1 MNFSHPWRTV
11 RPLVAGLVLL
21 LLRFLENTTGFD
33 AATGLSLHQLPGKLL
48 AVAVIALL
56 VLEAL
61 LALRLPKARRSA
73 EAHFAP
79 PQKSLPL
86 AVAGCMLLA
95 AGGVLLAIPAISV
108 RGGLAN
114 LATGVLALLA
124 ALGLL
129 AALRKLRTGSAP
141 SVAPLLPA
149 LFFGVFLVL
158 TVYLPSTSDPV
169 LARYY
174 LPVLAAAM
182 VAYALAQL
190 AGFFRR
196 ESSARGF
203 TPTAN
208 CAAALSLAALS
219 DGALPQKLLFL
230 GCALVLTIFLG
241 LQREDAPVEAIPGE
255 PQTATE

>member
-1 MNFSHPWRTV
+1 MNFPHPWRTV

-33 AATGLSLHQLPGKLL
+33 PATGLSLHQLPGKLL
-48 AVAVIALL
+48 AAGVVALL
-56 VLEAL
+56 VLEYA
-61 LALRLPKARRSA
+61 LALRLPKTRRSA

-114 LATGVLALLA
+114 LATGALGLLA
-124 ALGLL
+124 GLGLL
-129 AALRKLRTGSAP
+129 AALRKLRAGGTP

-190 AGFFRR
+190 AGFFRK
-196 ESSARGF
+196 ESSPRGF

-230 GCALVLTIFLG
+230 GCALVLTVFLA
-241 LQREDAPVEAIPGE
+241 LQREDAPADELSGDPE
-255 PQTATE
+255 KSN